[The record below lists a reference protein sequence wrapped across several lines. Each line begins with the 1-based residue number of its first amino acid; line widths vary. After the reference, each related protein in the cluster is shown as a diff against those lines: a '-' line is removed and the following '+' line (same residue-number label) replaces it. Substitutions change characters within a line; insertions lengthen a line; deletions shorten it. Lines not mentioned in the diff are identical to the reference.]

1 VKSSLILFI
10 LFLACSPAVQ
20 AQELS
25 LKTQDFPPYT
35 YLIDGKLSG
44 PAVEIIHATCQQA
57 DLECHMELLP
67 WARAQD
73 AVEHGKAHGLFV
85 LAKNKERTSW
95 LAFSYPLF
103 EANYGFFVRSQN
115 LLEYT
120 APSDISG
127 YHIGVYGPSNTSTR
141 LESIVSQAERCT
153 VEMRPD
159 DEAGFKKLNH
169 GRIDAVYSN
178 KYVGDALISKMHLRM
193 TRYAGTEGKALYY
206 LAFSKANTE
215 KKTIKRFNEAYLKLY
230 EDGSIARILG
240 AYNMKPVP
248 IKDPIE

>member
-1 VKSSLILFI
+1 MKSSLILFI

-20 AQELS
+20 AQELT
-25 LKTQDFPPYT
+25 LKTQDFPPYA
-35 YLIDGKLSG
+35 YLIDDKLSG
-44 PAVEIIHATCQQA
+44 PAVEIIHATCEQA

-73 AVEHGKAHGLFV
+73 AVKHGKDNGLFV
-85 LAKNKERTSW
+85 LAKTPERTAW

-127 YHIGVYGPSNTSTR
+127 YHIGVYGPSNTSKR
-141 LESIVSQAERCT
+141 LESIVSQAKGCT

-193 TRYAGTEGKALYY
+193 TRYAGTEGKVLYY
-206 LAFSKANTE
+206 LAFSKRNTE
-215 KKTIKRFNEAYLKLY
+215 EETIKRFNEAYLKLH
-230 EDGSIARILG
+230 EDGSIAKILDT
-240 AYNMKPVP
+240 YNMKPVP
-248 IKDPIE
+248 IKCPIE